1 MKTKIILTSL
11 FFFIV
16 INLACVSAADNG
28 TSDNNEL
35 IKDQKYQNVEINEKT
50 LWGSSL
56 ASLGMQIEIFSD
68 DSKYELEKDYAY
80 DSHTDNGKIR
90 QGLKINKDNFVIDG
104 KGHTID
110 GGNKARIFSVTGKNV
125 TIKNLNIINANS
137 KNGANPDNGAAID
150 FQTPGSVDNCTFTKC
165 STRCH
170 GALFLAKGGNVTN
183 SAFINNRAGEY
194 GAGIY
199 TEGGVVDNCKFI
211 ENSVGDVV
219 CGAVCARGN
228 VIVNNSAFIK
238 NVGGGSGAITGT
250 GNLTVENC
258 NFTENFAFIPGVLAD
273 ITLITKETDL
283 HSVPWDIIENSTLT
297 INNLFYNN
305 FESATRII
313 EILDNRCSVEGG
325 W

>member
-1 MKTKIILTSL
+1 MRTKIILTAI
-11 FFFIV
+11 FIFIF

-28 TSDNNEL
+28 TNEL
-35 IKDQKYQNVEINEKT
+35 IKDHKYEDVEINENT
-50 LWGSSL
+50 FWGSSL
-56 ASLGMQIEIFSD
+56 ASLGMQIEILSE
-68 DSKYELEKDYAY
+68 DSKYELDKDYAY
-80 DSHTDNGKIR
+80 DSHTDSGKIR

-137 KNGANPDNGAAID
+137 LDGANRDNGAAID
-150 FQTPGSVDNCTFTKC
+150 FQTPGSVDNCAFSKC

-183 SAFINNRAGEY
+183 STFTDNRAGAY

-199 TEGGVVDNCKFI
+199 TEGGVVDNCTFVR
-211 ENSVGDVV
+211 NSVSDVV

-228 VIVNNSAFIK
+228 VVVNNSAFIK
-238 NVGGGSGAITGT
+238 NVGGGSGAITAT

-258 NFTENFAFIPGVLAD
+258 NFTGNFALPGVHAD
-273 ITLITKETDL
+273 ISIITNEKDL
-283 HSVPWDIIENSTLT
+283 HYVPWDLIENSILT
-297 INNLFYNN
+297 INKYVFYNN
-305 FESATRII
+305 YDSFSRII
-313 EILDNRCSVEGG
+313 GFPDIEAV
-325 W
+325 